1 MNMLQDPQYKSAD
14 GAALRIW
21 RDAAPNRFLTEK
33 LGRQVFDEV
42 IYVEVIAPGS
52 GNSTP
57 TFEVER
63 NFDENMN
70 YPEPLLGPKYE
81 ELKQYIEAFKLSEK
95 GVGVG
100 AMAGTPLEQWPEM
113 NRSLCATLKA
123 QGIFT
128 VDALSVLPDGKL
140 NVVGPDGRTWREK
153 AKAFL
158 ENAKDGAYATGL
170 AAENENLKTTIAAGQ
185 AREKEL
191 ADLVQKLQTQVAVGG
206 TASAAVPEVTKKTTA
221 DAIAEVAVAQAQQV
235 GGAPAA
241 VAAEGEKLVLAPD
254 APVASSLP
262 II

>member
-1 MNMLQDPQYKSAD
+1 MNMLQDPQYKSPD

-57 TFEVER
+57 VFEVER
-63 NFDENMN
+63 NFDENMAH
-70 YPEPLLGPKYE
+70 PEPLLGPKYE
-81 ELKQYIEAFKLSEK
+81 ELKQFIELFKQSEK
-95 GVGVG
+95 GVGIG
-100 AMAGTPLEQWPEM
+100 AMAGTPLEQWSEM
-113 NRSLCATLKA
+113 NRSLIATLKA

-140 NVVGPDGRTWREK
+140 SVVGPDGRAWREK

-170 AAENENLKTTIAAGQ
+170 AAEVENLKTTIAAGQ

-191 ADLVQKLQTQVAVGG
+191 ADLVQKFQKQAAAGVDVVPT
-206 TASAAVPEVTKKTTA
+206 AVPEVAKEKTA
-221 DAIAEVAVAQAQQV
+221 AEAIAEVAAAQTQPV

-241 VAAEGEKLVLAPD
+241 VAAEGEKLVA
-254 APVASSLP
+254 ASSLP